1 MPALTLALIGLNAVV
16 SVNTYEYDELGRVIV
31 ERGNGVQNVRYA
43 YDAEGRVTRSPI
55 RRIGLPG

>member
-43 YDAEGRVTRSPI
+43 YDAEGRVT
-55 RRIGLPG
+55 